1 MGHLLKIKCV
11 DSRVNVHILA
21 STSGSF
27 THTTVQVPNSALT
40 HTKQIT
46 VPLRSTS
53 MVAVPYST
61 VLYGTVKYSKLKY
74 STVKYST
81 VQNSTIY
88 LRREKEGDE
97 ANTFFPSVG
106 ILSPLYCH
114 YALLAYKTLP
124 PSSSSSSFSHSWKT
138 FCLVTHS

>member
-61 VLYGTVKYSKLKY
+61 VQYSTVQYSKVQY

-81 VQNSTIY
+81 LKYSTVQYCTEQYNIFKEREG
-88 LRREKEGDE
+88 RR
-97 ANTFFPSVG
+97 
-106 ILSPLYCH
+106 
-114 YALLAYKTLP
+114 
-124 PSSSSSSFSHSWKT
+124 
-138 FCLVTHS
+138 

>member
-27 THTTVQVPNSALT
+27 THTTVQVANSALT

-46 VPLRSTS
+46 VPFPFDVDGCCTVQYSTIQ
-53 MVAVPYST
+53 YST
-61 VLYGTVKYSKLKY
+61 VQYSTVKY

-81 VQNSTIY
+81 EQYNIFTE
-88 LRREKEGDE
+88 REEGDE
-97 ANTFFPSVG
+97 ANTFFPVWEPCLHFTVIMRGSH
-106 ILSPLYCH
+106 IRH
-114 YALLAYKTLP
+114 FRTP
-124 PSSSSSSFSHSWKT
+124 PPPHIPGRRSAW
-138 FCLVTHS
+138 